1 MELPGRRM
9 RTGQGWRA
17 SITRGDFMGL
27 RISTNTTA
35 LAAQRYLE
43 TQTTQVKKS
52 QSRLSSGSR
61 INSAADDAAGLAIS
75 ESMRSQTRSLSQ
87 SIRNMNDGVSV
98 LQTAEGSMNE
108 VGNILVRFRELSIQ
122 AASDTIGDS
131 ERLFIDKEVQQLNA
145 EINRIAAVTE
155 FSSNIKLL
163 DGEGEKLDV
172 QIGVNNSENDRLSF
186 DMKSFGVKSEQL
198 GIGDISTRTKVD
210 AQENLMRVDNAIQLL
225 SEKRSEIGALQNRL
239 QADINNA
246 MNYNENLMAARS
258 RIYDVD
264 MAAETSENVKS
275 GILSQAA
282 LSVMAQANQT
292 PTLAL
297 KLLQ

>member
-1 MELPGRRM
+1 
-9 RTGQGWRA
+9 
-17 SITRGDFMGL
+17 MGL

-43 TQTTQVKKS
+43 TQTTQVRRS

-75 ESMRSQTRSLSQ
+75 ERMRSQTRSLSQ

-198 GIGDISTRTKVD
+198 GIGDISTRTKTD

>member
-1 MELPGRRM
+1 
-9 RTGQGWRA
+9 
-17 SITRGDFMGL
+17 MGL